1 MEDGEQSAKKA
12 RLHIQVKEEAN
23 GGGGAVVA
31 SECKGGH
38 IGYFSCIAAA
48 GEECHNC
55 EHGGCFDV
63 RNTAMDAVVSSART
77 RCHHV
82 GCQRQIAYHE
92 LSDHR
97 SACPHAPCIC
107 TEPGCGFAGSPPALV
122 AHLTAQHSWPSET
135 VQYGRANRFQV
146 PASEPRRR
154 LLGEAEDDP
163 ACIFVL
169 GALGEATALS
179 VVCIRAAAPWRPQYT
194 CKMWATMPT
203 PAAPD
208 SRADIAQVEM
218 KVESSTSPAV
228 VAVDEASFLTVPP
241 SILLYRSTIM
251 WVQLNFLGA

>member
-1 MEDGEQSAKKA
+1 MEDGEQSATKA

-31 SECKGGH
+31 SEVKMDMEMSLLHCPLCARPLKPPIFQCKGGH
-38 IGYFSCIAAA
+38 IACASCIAAA
-48 GEECHNC
+48 GEECRNC

-77 RCHHV
+77 R
-82 GCQRQIAYHE
+82 
-92 LSDHR
+92 
-97 SACPHAPCIC
+97 
-107 TEPGCGFAGSPPALV
+107 
-122 AHLTAQHSWPSET
+122 
-135 VQYGRANRFQV
+135 ANRLQV
-146 PASEPRRR
+146 PASEPRRL

-163 ACIFVL
+163 ACILVL

-218 KVESSTSPAV
+218 KVESSTSPAAV

-241 SILLYRSTIM
+241 RYLLGDGASKTVPLSIALIRSPPVRSNLRVIM
-251 WVQLNFLGA
+251 FS